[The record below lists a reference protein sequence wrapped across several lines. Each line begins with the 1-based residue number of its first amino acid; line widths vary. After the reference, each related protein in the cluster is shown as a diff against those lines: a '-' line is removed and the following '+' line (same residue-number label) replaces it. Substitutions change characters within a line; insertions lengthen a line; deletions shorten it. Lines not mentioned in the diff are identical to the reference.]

1 MYSWQTTNE
10 QTIVIDETFPSITLN
25 SKSLSFSLDQ
35 NARILSQ
42 RDESLPEASVLAATS
57 VFQPPIT
64 STREILRTS
73 TIRYFKQKH
82 TAFTVLR
89 RVASIVAVVYHGDL
103 WRGQRIVVQSTPLG
117 HLIRF
122 ECAIIGA
129 AII

>member
-1 MYSWQTTNE
+1 MYSWQTANE

-42 RDESLPEASVLAATS
+42 RDKSLPEASVLAATS

-73 TIRYFKQKH
+73 TIRYFKQKR

-89 RVASIVAVVYHGDL
+89 
-103 WRGQRIVVQSTPLG
+103 
-117 HLIRF
+117 
-122 ECAIIGA
+122 
-129 AII
+129 

>member
-1 MYSWQTTNE
+1 MYSWQTANE
-10 QTIVIDETFPSITLN
+10 QTIVIGETFPSITLN

-42 RDESLPEASVLAATS
+42 RDKSLPEASVLAATS

-73 TIRYFKQKH
+73 TIRYFKQKR

-89 RVASIVAVVYHGDL
+89 
-103 WRGQRIVVQSTPLG
+103 
-117 HLIRF
+117 
-122 ECAIIGA
+122 
-129 AII
+129 